1 MCKRILVYMI
11 LFSSLAA
18 IIVLAAGC
26 ASSQEVI
33 PEAQLRQGAVIQTGR
48 AASGPNG
55 VVAAAKPEAS
65 EVGIEILRQGGNA
78 VDAAV
83 AVGFAIGV
91 VEMHIQEAI

>member
-1 MCKRILVYMI
+1 MKKLFLVI
-11 LFSSLAA
+11 FVLLISL
-18 IIVLAAGC
+18 VMGCGSQPGRQVAG
-26 ASSQEVI
+26 
-33 PEAQLRQGAVIQTGR
+33 PVIQDGR